1 MRGSLVQIWV
11 RAQFFFYPTLGELTP
26 RSGMA
31 SSAVRRVARRCEDD
45 APIPWHELLCWD
57 ATDNA
62 LQALRFSLLLLHVH
76 ARAPPPTTA
85 WEAIRNPTGYAFVRL
100 SSLRGRKRIRHGLLV
115 ATEGVANVRRLVL
128 VSWWVYTLGKE
139 CRVRS
144 QRGAQ
149 DVAPHRALDSLAQVG
164 ECLAHVGESFD
175 VASFLQGSG
184 LFWRALGMSA
194 VADLP
199 PWLQRR
205 RRGLERV
212 GVFVSLLALIIQLY
226 VEHQR
231 RKRILRSMMH
241 HVQSMQ
247 REVRRID
254 NERSAAQQ
262 IVPQARERVE
272 EAYACLVT
280 ERRRLRWLGVERLCL
295 WGDMSFTLTEAWAPS
310 HDHELLEAGTGL
322 VAAVLR
328 ILRLWNEVRFG
339 ALDI

>member
-26 RSGMA
+26 RLGMA

-139 CRVRS
+139 
-144 QRGAQ
+144 
-149 DVAPHRALDSLAQVG
+149 LSLI
-164 ECLAHVGESFD
+164 H
-175 VASFLQGSG
+175 
-184 LFWRALGMSA
+184 
-194 VADLP
+194 
-199 PWLQRR
+199 
-205 RRGLERV
+205 
-212 GVFVSLLALIIQLY
+212 I
-226 VEHQR
+226 
-231 RKRILRSMMH
+231 
-241 HVQSMQ
+241 
-247 REVRRID
+247 
-254 NERSAAQQ
+254 
-262 IVPQARERVE
+262 
-272 EAYACLVT
+272 
-280 ERRRLRWLGVERLCL
+280 
-295 WGDMSFTLTEAWAPS
+295 
-310 HDHELLEAGTGL
+310 
-322 VAAVLR
+322 
-328 ILRLWNEVRFG
+328 
-339 ALDI
+339 

>member
-1 MRGSLVQIWV
+1 M
-11 RAQFFFYPTLGELTP
+11 
-26 RSGMA
+26 
-31 SSAVRRVARRCEDD
+31 
-45 APIPWHELLCWD
+45 
-57 ATDNA
+57 
-62 LQALRFSLLLLHVH
+62 
-76 ARAPPPTTA
+76 
-85 WEAIRNPTGYAFVRL
+85 
-100 SSLRGRKRIRHGLLV
+100 

-295 WGDMSFTLTEAWAPS
+295 WGDMAFTLTEAWAPS